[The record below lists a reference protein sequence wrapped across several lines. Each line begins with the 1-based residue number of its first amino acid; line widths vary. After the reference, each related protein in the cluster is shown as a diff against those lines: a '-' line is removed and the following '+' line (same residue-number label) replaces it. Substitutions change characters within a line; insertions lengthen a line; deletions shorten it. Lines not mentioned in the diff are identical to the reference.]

1 MRRSLIALT
10 AIALLGMALASTGQA
25 AGTAAA
31 LKTRHGKLGTFL
43 VDAKGH
49 TLYLFRKDTTK
60 KSRCS
65 GACATAWPPLLTTG
79 KPTASGA
86 AKKSLLGTTKR
97 SDGTTQVTYNGHP
110 VYHFSNDKKAG
121 DAKGQAVNAF
131 GAKWYVMSA
140 AGNKIGGY

>member
-10 AIALLGMALASTGQA
+10 AIAALGLTLASTGHA

-49 TLYLFRKDTTK
+49 TLYLFRKDTTT

-65 GACATAWPPLLTTG
+65 GDCATAWPPLLTTG
-79 KPTASGA
+79 KPTASGS

-97 SDGTTQVTYNGHP
+97 SDGTSQVTYNGHP
-110 VYHFSNDKKAG
+110 VYSFSNDKKAG
-121 DAKGQAVNAF
+121 DVKGQAVNAF
-131 GAKWYVMSA
+131 GAKWYVVSA
-140 AGNKIGGY
+140 TGNKIGGY